1 MQGIDHVKGDI
12 KEILEMLLG
21 SDKFSSKG
29 AKVPRGVLLEG
40 PPGTGKTFLAR
51 AMATEAGVPFFSANG
66 AEFVQ
71 VRLDLPS
78 QDMLCVSWP
87 CSGVHGQCVRVVFLP
102 HNSRGV
108 SQHL

>member
-1 MQGIDHVKGDI
+1 MQGIDHVKDDI

-21 SDKFSSKG
+21 SDAYSSKG

-71 VRLDLPS
+71 VRLAPPQPRVHNL
-78 QDMLCVSWP
+78 SWQ
-87 CSGVHGQCVRVVFLP
+87 CSGRVLP
-102 HNSRGV
+102 ARRG
-108 SQHL
+108 SLCF

>member
-1 MQGIDHVKGDI
+1 LQGIDHVKNDI

-21 SDKFSSKG
+21 SDRFASKG

-51 AMATEAGVPFFSANG
+51 AMATEAGIPFFSANG

-71 VRLDLPS
+71 VRLAIFQHVPCETAAWLLYSMPPDLLAVTLSALPKHS
-78 QDMLCVSWP
+78 
-87 CSGVHGQCVRVVFLP
+87 CSR
-102 HNSRGV
+102 
-108 SQHL
+108 

>member
-12 KEILEMLLG
+12 QEILQMLLG
-21 SDKFSSKG
+21 SEEYSSKG

-51 AMATEAGVPFFSANG
+51 AMATEAGIPFFSANG

-71 VRLDLPS
+71 VRCAPYMSISPPLQCNAVLP
-78 QDMLCVSWP
+78 
-87 CSGVHGQCVRVVFLP
+87 
-102 HNSRGV
+102 
-108 SQHL
+108 